1 MKNLL
6 SLFKNPLMAVL
17 IMLAFFSAS
26 LPADGFIVIPRPP
39 GPGPVSPFPLEVVS
53 HNVHVA
59 VTGLLAATTVDQE
72 FYNPNDSRLEGYYMF
87 PLPAGA
93 AIDDFSM
100 WIDGR
105 ETRAEL
111 LDAAK
116 ARTIY
121 EDIVRRLRD
130 PALLEYDGRGVFK
143 VRIFPIEPRSRKKI
157 RISYHELLEKDN
169 GAIAYQYPLNTEK
182 FSAKAIESVLI
193 TLNIESAEPL
203 AAIQCPTH
211 PVTVTR
217 RGANRATVVYE
228 SSHSLPD
235 TDFKVFITPEAG
247 SLGFSLLAYRDPGQP
262 GGIFFLSASPGFSGG
277 ADAAN
282 AKDITFVLDT
292 SGSMAGRSL
301 EQAQGA
307 LRYCLERLNRGDRFN
322 IIRFATEAEPLFREL
337 RPAAADNLRQAREF
351 IGQWR
356 AAGGTN
362 CEDALLQALMV
373 PDAGA
378 LSASPTAGRPAM
390 IVLITD
396 GKPTIGETGEEAL
409 LRKIEQVNRGRCRI
423 FPVAI
428 GSDVNTHLL
437 DKLAEQTRTFRTYI
451 AAAENI
457 ESGIAR
463 FYDKIQSPVLST
475 VRMAFSGAVRVNQ
488 LYPGELPDLYRGS
501 TLTVCGQYLGAGM
514 GVVEISGQVNGRQQ
528 KFVFHADFPARDM
541 RHDFL
546 PQLWAARRVG
556 FLLDQVRLHGEN
568 RELVDEV
575 TRLARLYG
583 IVTPYTSYLILEDE
597 KIRRERGDLAESDM
611 TLGRVA
617 AASPGFAKKQA
628 EEFGR
633 LKGDKEGGSGVRI
646 SDELQALNQA
656 QAVSETK
663 PGADRL
669 SYRDDA
675 DRDQNL
681 GRQVKR
687 VAGRTFYL
695 NGAMWVDAAVQSLRP
710 LPLQRIAFA
719 SAAYFA
725 WLEKEP
731 ACKPFLA
738 LGRSLRFAWGG
749 QVIEIY

>member
-1 MKNLL
+1 MKNNDRIFKR
-6 SLFKNPLMAVL
+6 SLVLFAAWLAV
-17 IMLAFFSAS
+17 FS
-26 LPADGFIVIPRPP
+26 LPLFADGFIVVPHPP
-39 GPGPVSPFPLEVVS
+39 GTGSPFPMEVVS
-53 HNVHVA
+53 HKVDV
-59 VTGLLAATTVDQE
+59 VITDLLAATTVDQE
-72 FYNPNDSRLEGYYMF
+72 FYNPNDSRLEGYYLF

-93 AIDDFSM
+93 AIKNFSM

-105 ETRAEL
+105 ETQAEL
-111 LDAAK
+111 LDAVK
-116 ARTIY
+116 ARNIY

-143 VRIFPIEPRSRKKI
+143 VRIFPIEPRSRKRIK
-157 RISYHELLEKDN
+157 ISYREVLEKDN

-182 FSAKAIESVLI
+182 FSARTIELVVI
-193 TLNIESAEPL
+193 TLDIQSAAPL

-211 PVTVTR
+211 PITVAR

-235 TDFKVFITPEAG
+235 TDFKVFMTPETG
-247 SLGFSLLAYRDPGQP
+247 SLGFSLLTFREAHQDGT
-262 GGIFFLSASPGFSGG
+262 FFFSASPGRTAE
-277 ADAAN
+277 ADEVS
-282 AKDITFVLDT
+282 AKNITFVLDT

-301 EQAQGA
+301 EQAKGA

-337 RPAAADNLRQAREF
+337 RPAAAGNLRQAMDF
-351 IGQWR
+351 IGQWQ

-362 CEDALLQALMV
+362 CEEAMDLALAAV
-373 PDAGA
+373 PEAE
-378 LSASPTAGRPAM
+378 RPNL

-409 LRKIEQVNRGRCRI
+409 LRKIGQANRGRSRI

-428 GSDVNTHLL
+428 GSDINTHFL

-451 AAAENI
+451 AGAENI
-457 ESGIAR
+457 ENGIAR
-463 FYDKIQSPVLST
+463 FYDKIQSPVLSA
-475 VRMAFSGAVRVNQ
+475 VRMTVSGSVRVNQ
-488 LYPGELPDLYRGS
+488 LYPGELPDLYKGS
-501 TLTVCGQYLGAGM
+501 TLTVCGQYQGSGP
-514 GVVEISGQVNGRQQ
+514 VVFEITGQVNGRPQ
-528 KFVFHADFPARDM
+528 KFTFHADFPEQSPQN
-541 RHDFL
+541 DFL

-556 FLLDQVRLHGEN
+556 FLLDQIRLHGEN

-597 KIRRERGDLAESDM
+597 KIRRDRGDLADSDM

-633 LKGDKEGGSGVRI
+633 MKKDKEGGSGVQV
-646 SDELQALNQA
+646 SDELQKLNQA

-663 PGADRL
+663 SGASRL
-669 SYRDDA
+669 SYRDRE
-675 DRDQNL
+675 DREQNL
-681 GRQVKR
+681 GRQVKN
-687 VAGRTFYL
+687 VGGRTFYSS
-695 NGAMWVDAAVQSLRP
+695 GGIWIDAAVQGLSH
-710 LPLQRIAFA
+710 LPVMRVAFA
-719 SAAYFA
+719 SEKYFE
-725 WLEKEP
+725 LLRSEP
-731 ACKPFLA
+731 AVKIFLA
-738 LGRSLRFAWGG
+738 LGRNIKFVLRQ
-749 QVIEIY
+749 QVIQIF